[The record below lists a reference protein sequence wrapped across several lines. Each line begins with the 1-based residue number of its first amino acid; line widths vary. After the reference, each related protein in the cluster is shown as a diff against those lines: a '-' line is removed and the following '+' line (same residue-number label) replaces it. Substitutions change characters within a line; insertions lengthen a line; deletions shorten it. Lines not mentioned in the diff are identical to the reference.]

1 MQNMFDDYNPNTAD
15 LSFDRD
21 DLVGI
26 ALCADDPVFKK
37 DVVLQNMY
45 DHIIDESVVKNDINS
60 VTNAIEDGIELDD
73 ETIPDA
79 DVVDMMLDD
88 SDTSYD
94 GMDAEEEIDA
104 GQAILSGEADDD
116 VELFDLADSMD

>member
-15 LSFDRD
+15 ISFDRD

-26 ALCADDPVFKK
+26 ALCADDPIFKK
-37 DVVLQNMY
+37 DMVLKNMY
-45 DHIIDESVVKNDINS
+45 DHVIDESVVKNDINS

-73 ETIPDA
+73 ETIPEA
-79 DVVDMMLDD
+79 DVADMMLDD

-104 GQAILSGEADDD
+104 GQAIMSGEADED